1 MTFSLG
7 YHASDNLGVTAIV
20 IDDDKDTATLL
31 SEFLEIKG
39 ISVIAT
45 GYSGPEAIA
54 IYNNLRPDV
63 VFLDVMMEGHDGI
76 YTLEKIRE
84 IQSDVI
90 IIMITAD
97 MTKKTRDRL
106 IELNASSIIYKPY
119 DINEVMDTLNKLVL
133 KLKQELTATI
143 MTQKTL
149 LKEMNLILKKKL
161 QNLQISSTYHVNNT
175 MKIDPTIK
183 NLENRKLNLVD

>member
-7 YHASDNLGVTAIV
+7 YRAGDNLGITAIV
-20 IDDDKDTATLL
+20 IDDDKDTAILL

-45 GYSGPEAIA
+45 GYSGLEAIA
-54 IYNNLRPDV
+54 IYNDLRPDV
-63 VFLDVMMEGHDGI
+63 IFLDVMMEGHDGI

-84 IQSDVI
+84 IQSDAI

-106 IELNASSIIYKPY
+106 IELNASAIIYKPY

-143 MTQKTL
+143 MTQKIL

-161 QNLQISSTYHVNNT
+161 QNLQMSSTFHADT
-175 MKIDPTIK
+175 MKIDPVIK
-183 NLENRKLNLVD
+183 NLENKKTNFV